1 MKIYNLFTK
10 SFIVI
15 KNIAVGFIR
24 FTLFTTVGMT
34 AAFCFSPVLIFAL
47 FYDIGSG
54 QSDTAPSATKVL
66 EFLFAFLA
74 AIKIT
79 L

>member
-1 MKIYNLFTK
+1 MPKLLK
-10 SFIVI
+10 SIFVI

-24 FTLFTTVGMT
+24 FVIFGIIGLPI
-34 AAFCFSPVLIFAL
+34 AFCFSPVLIFAL

-54 QSDTAPSATKVL
+54 QGDTAPSANKAL
-66 EFLFAFLA
+66 ESLFAFLT